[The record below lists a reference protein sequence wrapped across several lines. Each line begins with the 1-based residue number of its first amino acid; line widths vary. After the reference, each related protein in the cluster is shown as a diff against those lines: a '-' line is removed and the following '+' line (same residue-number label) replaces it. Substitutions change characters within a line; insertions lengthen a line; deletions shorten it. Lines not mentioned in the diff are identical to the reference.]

1 MSTGRIRDYK
11 GYRIVTRASWSAEPY
26 AGSYE
31 ILKPRAEGE
40 WQTVY
45 HGYLLALFD
54 SKRAALAAAEA
65 AACAYIRGMPGG
77 VSARRHAVS
86 GGRQP

>member
-11 GYRIVTRASWSAEPY
+11 GYRIVSRASWSTEPY

-31 ILKPRAEGE
+31 ILKARAEGE

-54 SKRAALAAAEA
+54 SKRAALTAAEA
-65 AACAYIRGMPGG
+65 AACAYIRGMPNGI
-77 VSARRHAVS
+77 SAKKRAVS
-86 GGRQP
+86 RGR